1 MTHRLRVADAL
12 VPLDTHVGPESPL
25 ADVLDIMARR
35 AVSAVAV
42 VGDSGQV
49 LGILTAGDALRLFL
63 KEGAKSTV
71 AARDVMTRAVL
82 CVTEEQELLDA
93 ARVMVQKNLR
103 QLPVVREGA
112 VLGFVTRESVLHVL
126 TRHPKSLTSETS
138 PT

>member
-25 ADVLDIMARR
+25 ADVLDIMSRR

-49 LGILTAGDALRLFL
+49 LGILTTGDALRLFL